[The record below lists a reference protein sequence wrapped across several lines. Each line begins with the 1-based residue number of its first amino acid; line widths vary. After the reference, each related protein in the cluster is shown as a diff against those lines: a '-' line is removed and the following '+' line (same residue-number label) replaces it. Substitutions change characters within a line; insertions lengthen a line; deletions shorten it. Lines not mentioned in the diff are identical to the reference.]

1 MSLGRIAGAAAF
13 FVTFACMAV
22 AMGHSAWSDWR
33 EGRQKG
39 DKAIMFY
46 AARQWWPALL
56 SAVMAV
62 VAPVA
67 MLFGR

>member
-1 MSLGRIAGAAAF
+1 MSLGRVAGAVAF
-13 FVTFACMAV
+13 FVAFAGLAV
-22 AMGHSAWSDWR
+22 MMGISALGDWR

-46 AARQWWPALL
+46 ALQQWWPTLL